1 MRLKTGNQD
10 AEHVKT
16 VSESVTFQIFFGI
29 SGKADSYYSDL
40 RGGKRPRQK
49 AIQQI
54 SAVNFKV

>member
-29 SGKADSYYSDL
+29 SGKADSYFSDL
-40 RGGKRPRQK
+40 RGRKRPRQK
-49 AIQQI
+49 EFSKLAQ
-54 SAVNFKV
+54 